1 MTLSGLLSDQDQL
14 SEIFCSNFGLSLKIR
29 RRKKERWK
37 ERYRKLALII
47 SHVLKTSEEFI

>member
-47 SHVLKTSEEFI
+47 SHVLNTSEEFI